1 MQMSELLMRLG
12 VLFAGF
18 PNAKPMDPALAREAY
33 GRPLATIEDWAV
45 INTLERFQRGEV
57 EGQSLDFPPS
67 ISALVAEAR
76 RLVAEKAR
84 RDNLSAPRLPWRDP
98 ISPEE
103 RDRVGQK
110 MAQLAADLATKLRT
124 EQAADE
130 ALRRKRSRPVDADS
144 LGDPRS
150 LKERILSSRIGKG
163 LVDEMEAG
171 A

>member
-1 MQMSELLMRLG
+1 MHMSELLMRLG

-84 RDNLSAPRLPWRDP
+84 RDNLSAPRLPWRNEV
-98 ISPEE
+98 SPEE
-103 RDRVGQK
+103 RSRVSAK
-110 MAQLAADLATKLRT
+110 MAKLAAELQGRLNA
-124 EQAADE
+124 EADE
-130 ALRRKRSRPVDADS
+130 KVNARKAVLKKSGADA
-144 LGDPRS
+144 LGDPRP
-150 LKERILSSRIGKG
+150 LRERLRIDA
-163 LVDEMEAG
+163 LVSG